1 MIVTIRVRAFAGKH
15 LAMYRDSSSIHQQ
28 SYLFQNGSMLWS
40 SKSDLDDDLSN
51 IMSKEKKHIFIFL
64 ILGNFF
70 RERAFILMVIIR
82 L

>member
-1 MIVTIRVRAFAGKH
+1 
-15 LAMYRDSSSIHQQ
+15 
-28 SYLFQNGSMLWS
+28 MLWS